1 MDQIQKRY
9 GWTDEVV
16 FKLPFTRF
24 LEICET
30 IVKARQDEAR
40 EQMTLAAFLGWQMA
54 QLWWGYKYSYAK
66 YLQELGL
73 LEKDVPS
80 PIERQQKKNQ
90 ALARAAKIV
99 EMDKRRKAKVVS

>member
-40 EQMTLAAFLGWQMA
+40 EQMALAAFLGWQMA
-54 QLWWGYKYSYAK
+54 QL
-66 YLQELGL
+66 
-73 LEKDVPS
+73 
-80 PIERQQKKNQ
+80 
-90 ALARAAKIV
+90 
-99 EMDKRRKAKVVS
+99 

>member
-1 MDQIQKRY
+1 MY
-9 GWTDEVV
+9 
-16 FKLPFTRF
+16 KLPFTRF

-30 IVKARQDEAR
+30 IVKARQDEAK
-40 EQMTLAAFLGWQMA
+40 EQMTLAAFVGWQMA
-54 QLWWGYKYSYAK
+54 QLWGYKYSYAK
-66 YLQELGL
+66 HLQELGL

-99 EMDKRRKAKVVS
+99 ELDKRRKVVS

>member
-1 MDQIQKRY
+1 MY
-9 GWTDEVV
+9 
-16 FKLPFTRF
+16 KLPFTRF

-40 EQMTLAAFLGWQMA
+40 EQMALAAFVGWQQA
-54 QLWWGYKYSYAK
+54 KLFGYKYSYAK

-90 ALARAAKIV
+90 ALALAAKIV

>member
-1 MDQIQKRY
+1 MY
-9 GWTDEVV
+9 
-16 FKLPFTRF
+16 KLPFTRF

-40 EQMTLAAFLGWQMA
+40 EQMALAAFVGWQQA
-54 QLWWGYKYSYAK
+54 KLFGYKYSYAK

-99 EMDKRRKAKVVS
+99 ELDKRRKVVS

>member
-16 FKLPFTRF
+16 YKLPFTRF

-30 IVKARQDEAR
+30 IVKARQDEAK
-40 EQMTLAAFLGWQMA
+40 EQMTLAAFVGWQEA
-54 QLWWGYKYSYAK
+54 RLWGYKHDYMR
-66 YLQELGL
+66 YLQDLGL
-73 LEKDVPS
+73 LEKRKPAPAELRWEKS
-80 PIERQQKKNQ
+80 Q
-90 ALARAAKIV
+90 ALVRAAKIV

>member
-1 MDQIQKRY
+1 MY
-9 GWTDEVV
+9 
-16 FKLPFTRF
+16 KLPFTRF

-30 IVKARQDEAR
+30 IAKARQDEAK
-40 EQMTLAAFLGWQMA
+40 EQMTLAAFVGWQEA
-54 QLWWGYKYSYAK
+54 RLWGYKYSYAK

-80 PIERQQKKNQ
+80 PIELQQKKNQ

>member
-16 FKLPFTRF
+16 FKLPLTRF
-24 LEICET
+24 WEICET

-40 EQMTLAAFLGWQMA
+40 EQMALAAFLGWQMA
-54 QLWWGYKYSYAK
+54 QLWGYKYSYAK

-80 PIERQQKKNQ
+80 PIERQLKKNQ